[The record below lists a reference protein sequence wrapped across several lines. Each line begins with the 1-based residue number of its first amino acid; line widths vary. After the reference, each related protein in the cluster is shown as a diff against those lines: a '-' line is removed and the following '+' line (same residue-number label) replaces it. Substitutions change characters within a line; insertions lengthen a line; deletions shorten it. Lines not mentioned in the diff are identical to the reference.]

1 MSDMP
6 VITID
11 GPSGAGKGTLCQLL
25 AQRLGFT
32 LLDSGA
38 LYRLTA
44 LAALNTGLALD
55 DESEVA
61 AVAATL
67 NIKFIPVAGAV
78 STFLDS
84 VDVSQ
89 AIRSESVGMGASQV
103 AALPLVRKA
112 LLQRQRDFRQEPGL
126 VADGRD
132 MGTTVFPDAE
142 VKFFLTASAEERA
155 RRRFLQ
161 LQEKGEKPDL
171 DTILADIQAR
181 DERDTKRSESPLVPA
196 ADAIQ
201 IDSTSLSID
210 EVLAVVMREVH
221 NRLGFVDNP

>member
-1 MSDMP
+1 MSAMP

-25 AQRLGFT
+25 AQRLGFA

-44 LAALNTGLALD
+44 LAARNSGISWT
-55 DESEVA
+55 DEA
-61 AVAATL
+61 AVANVAASL
-67 NIKFIPVAGAV
+67 DIAFIPENGRVTVLLAG
-78 STFLDS
+78 
-84 VDVSQ
+84 VDVTES
-89 AIRSESVGMGASQV
+89 IRSEDVGMGASQV
-103 AALPLVRKA
+103 AALPLVREA
-112 LLQRQRDFRQEPGL
+112 LLQRQRDFKQAPGL

-132 MGTTVFPDAE
+132 MGTTVFPHADA
-142 VKFFLTASAEERA
+142 KFFLTASAQERA

-161 LQEKGEKPDL
+161 LQEKGERPNL

-181 DERDTKRSESPLVPA
+181 DERDSNRSESPLVPA
-196 ADAIQ
+196 VDAMQ

-221 NRLGFVDNP
+221 NRLGFVDS